1 MTNTCYSQYWDF
13 WYATFAFLMNF
24 HGFIR
29 IIRYYVLCM
38 FFWGAWLSETHR
50 YSTRIVGRKQVVM
63 HEVKKIVGL
72 TVANRL
78 FSRSFFTKDAI
89 FLIH

>member
-38 FFWGAWLSETHR
+38 FFGERGSRKHIDTVRGLLGVSKLSCM
-50 YSTRIVGRKQVVM
+50 K
-63 HEVKKIVGL
+63 
-72 TVANRL
+72 
-78 FSRSFFTKDAI
+78 
-89 FLIH
+89 